1 MRKTVLFLSVLLS
14 LLLGVN
20 VFAAQETVA
29 YEARGI
35 MYVPI
40 IETFEG
46 LGFDV
51 DPRISNGG
59 VIEVSDGEVA
69 YTIYLH
75 AHLIVKRSE
84 MTKTLEPDR
93 YPELIRESYYLPFDM
108 FEQYFDI
115 AAVQNAAD
123 KTLSFTYKGKSFSLK
138 YISTTYEEIEKS
150 VKTNSYPQAVEKTA
164 PVPQS
169 GYLVDGVTFAPIRY
183 TFESLGYEVEYNE
196 ETSVIYL
203 RNSEYDYTVYL
214 GAKQVARTKPGVGN
228 KVFTPDYAPLNING
242 SYYLPLRNMAD
253 ILEADI
259 SWDQTT
265 RTAHISRGGKDCY
278 VNCEVFVEPKSEPA
292 ASTSGSTSHVRHGY
306 IFMPDGSVIIVQI
319 TYR

>member
-1 MRKTVLFLSVLLS
+1 MKKTALFLS
-14 LLLGVN
+14 LLLSLILSIN
-20 VFAAQETVA
+20 VFAGRESIA

-40 IETFEG
+40 TDTFAG
-46 LGFDV
+46 LGFEV

-59 VIEVSDGEVA
+59 VIEVSDGDLK

-75 AHLIVKRSE
+75 AHLIVKRGE
-84 MTKTLEPDR
+84 ITKTLEPER
-93 YPELIRESYYLPFDM
+93 SPELIRESYYLPFDM

-115 AAVQNAAD
+115 KTAQNTAD

-138 YISTTYEEIEKS
+138 YINTTYEEIERS
-150 VKTNSYPQAVEKTA
+150 VKTNSYPQAIEKTA
-164 PVPQS
+164 PVPKS

-183 TFESLGYEVEYNE
+183 TFESLGYEVEYNKE
-196 ETSVIYL
+196 SSVIYL
-203 RNSEYDYTVYL
+203 RNSEYDYTVHL
-214 GAKQVARTKPGVGN
+214 NAKLVSRTKPGIEN
-228 KVFTPDYAPLNING
+228 KAFTPDFSPLNIDG

-259 SWDQTT
+259 SWDQATK
-265 RTAHISRGGKDCY
+265 TAHISREGKDCY
-278 VNCEVFVEPKSEPA
+278 VNCQVFVANEPQPA
-292 ASTSGSTSHVRHGY
+292 ESASTSKVYVRHGY
-306 IFMPDGSVIIVQI
+306 IFMPDGSVVIVQI